1 VNSVVFNGKTY
12 RVDDFGFLD
21 PAEQWDEGFADGMAR
36 ALGIAAGLSERHW
49 AVTGY
54 RSGACLLAGL
64 PAPTS

>member
-1 VNSVVFNGKTY
+1 MNSVVFNGKTY

-21 PAEQWDEGFADGMAR
+21 PAEQWDEGFADGMAFDE
-36 ALGIAAGLSERHW
+36 LGSLFP
-49 AVTGY
+49 TGY